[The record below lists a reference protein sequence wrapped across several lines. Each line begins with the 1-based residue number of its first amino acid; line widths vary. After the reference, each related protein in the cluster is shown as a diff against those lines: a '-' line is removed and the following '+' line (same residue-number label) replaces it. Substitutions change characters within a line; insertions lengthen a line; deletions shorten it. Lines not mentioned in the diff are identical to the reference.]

1 MKLNLAKLLL
11 SLSDLSAPLRD
22 SLLSGR
28 GAVFE
33 DALRQLCCAK
43 PVCAPESC
51 RLLQSC
57 PIPGL
62 VARGVS
68 PDLELLRRHQ
78 KPGLPY
84 VFQIRDGRD
93 EFDLV
98 ILGSAIA
105 ELALFIEA
113 LFPQFG
119 SNKTY
124 AVTAFDGQNSPLP
137 IAFDAVGTA
146 ENLPL
151 LEASQLLDRF
161 CTDFYGC
168 RNIRIDLV
176 TPLRMVR
183 DGRELNRFDPAFF
196 IRSLLRRLSS
206 LAAYYGEGV
215 DTDHFRYLAGL
226 AGEVRLLRQ
235 AVVRDTV
242 AQGRGISGSYELQG
256 PFAELGPLLCLG
268 GLVHLGKGVSYGQG
282 AFDVTPIP

>member
-1 MKLNLAKLLL
+1 MKLTLVKLLL
-11 SLSDLSAPLRD
+11 P
-22 SLLSGR
+22 LSGLPAALTGPLFNGK

-51 RLLQSC
+51 RLLQNC
-57 PIPGL
+57 PISGL

-68 PDLELLRRHQ
+68 PDPELLRRHQ

-84 VFQIRDGRD
+84 VFQIRYGRD

-105 ELALFIEA
+105 ELALFLDV
-113 LFPQFG
+113 LFPQFSG
-119 SNKTY
+119 NKTF
-124 AVTAFDGQNSPLP
+124 AVTAFDNQNSPVA
-137 IAFDAVGTA
+137 ISFDSDGSAV
-146 ENLPL
+146 NLPL
-151 LEASQLLDRF
+151 LETSELLECSTPRF
-161 CTDFYGC
+161 YTC
-168 RNIRIDLV
+168 RQIRIDLV

-183 DGRELNRFDPAFF
+183 GGRELNRFDPVFF

-206 LAAYYGEGV
+206 LAAYYGEEV
-215 DTDHFRYLAGL
+215 DSDHFRYLAGL

-242 AQGRGISGSYELQG
+242 AHGRGISGSYELQG

-268 GLVHLGKGVSYGQG
+268 ALVHLGKGASYGQG